1 MDESENIYVV
11 RTSNSAVPRVDDT
24 CPLPSASAAAS
35 DRYLKRFLTW
45 APTEYKSFVSSSSFP
60 TCKNPWVAARLKFTV
75 TVELTREHAAPMA
88 MMMVE

>member
-11 RTSNSAVPRVDDT
+11 RTSSNSAVPRVDT

-45 APTEYKSFVSSSSFP
+45 VPTEYKFFVSSSSFP
-60 TCKNPWVAARLKFTV
+60 TCKNLWVAAGLKFTV